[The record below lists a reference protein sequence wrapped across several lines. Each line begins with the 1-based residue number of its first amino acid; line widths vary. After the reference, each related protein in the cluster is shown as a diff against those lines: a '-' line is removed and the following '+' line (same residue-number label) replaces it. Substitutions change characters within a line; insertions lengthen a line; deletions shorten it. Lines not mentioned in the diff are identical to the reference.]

1 MANNGFGYNAYSST
15 IITVLDTV
23 ATTVTATI
31 DRYKAYSAGARV
43 RFSDSINPADNYFE
57 GIVSSYNYG
66 TGVITISDIN
76 VKEGSG
82 SHNAWNINIAGEKGD
97 NGQNALNG
105 TNGTNGSNG
114 SNGSN
119 GADGKGYDATSVSSI
134 DVLTNA
140 STSGSWTMS
149 TGKAFLPFQRIRVS
163 YSATEYF
170 EGMLTA
176 YDSSTGAFT
185 MASIDLKVGSST
197 HSTWNIGIAGVKGT
211 DGSNGSN
218 GTNGV
223 DGRGYDATSSSSI
236 DTLTNSGTSG
246 SWTMTAGKAYLAGD
260 RVRLSYSATEY
271 FEGILSAYNSLT
283 GGFSIT
289 NIDVKV
295 GSSTHS
301 SWSVSLAGE
310 PGFKNRYVEK
320 TANYTL
326 TAYDFF
332 VNCTSGSFNITLP
345 TAASHNRPYK
355 IKNSGTGQITLVTT
369 GGETINV
376 NSSETYASGDIV
388 IEPGEVYDLQ
398 SNGTNYEII

>member
-1 MANNGFGYNAYSST
+1 MADGYGYNATSKT
-15 IITVLDTV
+15 LIDVIDT
-23 ATTVTATI
+23 ASTTVTAKI
-31 DRYKAYSAGARV
+31 EVRKAYVVGTRV
-43 RFSDSINPADNYFE
+43 RFADVDAPTANYFE
-57 GIVSSYNYG
+57 GVVTAYSVS
-66 TGVITISDIN
+66 TGVISLGGID

-82 SHNAWNINIAGEKGD
+82 SHDDWSVSVAGEKGVA
-97 NGQNALNG
+97 GAAG
-105 TNGTNGSNG
+105 ANGSNG

-119 GADGKGYDATSVSSI
+119 GAAGAAGTNGKGYDAISSSSI

-185 MASIDLKVGSST
+185 MASINLKVGSST